1 MANLT
6 SLLLSLTTLLSLLL
20 PSLSSKLTIPLFPF
34 PKPPST
40 DLLQSLNFH
49 AAASLSRAHHI
60 KNPEKSPHPSP
71 STQVP
76 LFPHSYGGYSVSLR
90 FGTPPQTTSFI
101 MDTGSSLV
109 WFPCTKRYT
118 CSQCQFPNIDPTK
131 IPTFIPKFSSSSKIV
146 GCKNPKCAWIFGPEV
161 ESQCPNCND
170 PTRQNCSQAC
180 PPYRL
185 QYGSGIT
192 AGILLSESLNFP
204 EKIIP
209 DFLVGCSFFSIRQPA
224 GIAGFGRGT
233 ESLPTQM
240 GLSKFSYCLVS
251 HKFDDT
257 PQSSELVLY
266 SGGSSADEPTVSS
279 TRRNDTKAQ
288 RSSYTPFQKNPSPPN
303 SAFREYYYILLRK
316 IIVGKKHVKIPYKF
330 LVPGADSN
338 GGTIVD
344 SGSTFTFME
353 KPVFEAVA
361 QEFESQMANYTRA
374 KDLETKTGLRPCF
387 DISKE
392 EKLEFPELVF
402 QFKGGAKMELPLT
415 NYFSL
420 VSSSGVVCL
429 TIVTDGVIGSKS
441 SGGPA
446 IILGNYQQQN
456 FFVEYDLEGDRFG
469 FRKQNCK

>member
-1 MANLT
+1 MANPT

-20 PSLSSKLTIPLFPF
+20 PSLSSKLTIPLSPF

-49 AAASLSRAHHI
+49 ATASVSRAHHI
-60 KNPEKSPHPSP
+60 KNPKKSSHHSP

-90 FGTPPQTTSFI
+90 FGTPPQTSSFI

-118 CSQCQFPNIDPTK
+118 CSKCQFPNIDPSK
-131 IPTFIPKFSSSSKIV
+131 IPTFIPKLSSSSKIV

-161 ESQCPNCND
+161 QSKCPNCND
-170 PTRQNCSQAC
+170 LTSQNCSQAC
-180 PPYRL
+180 PPYIV
-185 QYGSGIT
+185 QYGSGTT

-204 EKIIP
+204 EKIVP
-209 DFLVGCSFFSIRQPA
+209 DFLVGCSILSIRQPA
-224 GIAGFGRGT
+224 GIAGFGRGPQ
-233 ESLPTQM
+233 SLPAQM

-257 PQSSELVLY
+257 PQSSDLVLY
-266 SGGSSADEPTVSS
+266 TGSGSSDEPISS
-279 TRRNDTKAQ
+279 ARKNETKAQ
-288 RSSYTPFQKNPSPPN
+288 SSIYTPFQKNPGSPN
-303 SAFREYYYILLRK
+303 SPFREYYYIMLRK
-316 IIVGKKHVKIPYKF
+316 IIVGKKHVNIPYKF

-361 QEFESQMANYTRA
+361 KEFELQMANYTRA
-374 KDLETKTGLRPCF
+374 KDLENRTGLSPCF

-402 QFKGGAKMELPLT
+402 QFKGGAKMELPLA

-429 TIVTDGVIGSKS
+429 TIVSDEIVGPGGN
-441 SGGPA
+441 GGPA

-456 FFVEYDLEGDRFG
+456 FFVEYDLERERFG
-469 FRKQNCK
+469 FRKQSCK